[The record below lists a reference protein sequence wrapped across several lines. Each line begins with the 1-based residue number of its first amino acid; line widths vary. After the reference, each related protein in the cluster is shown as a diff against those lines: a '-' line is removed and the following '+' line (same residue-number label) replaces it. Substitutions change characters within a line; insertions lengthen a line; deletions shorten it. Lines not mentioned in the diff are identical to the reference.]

1 MQQHCT
7 TIGVAGSG
15 RGQRAMTTT
24 DSGPASTAPRA
35 AAQDAPL
42 AIAQIALNV
51 QDLARA
57 TQFYRDVVG
66 LPFLFAATDMAFFD
80 CGGVRL
86 MLARPSEPRFDH
98 PASVLYYAVAD
109 VDRTWRACVARGA
122 AAERE
127 PQCVHA
133 GEQCDMWM
141 GFLRDTE
148 DNVFALVEQ
157 RARD

>member
-1 MQQHCT
+1 
-7 TIGVAGSG
+7 
-15 RGQRAMTTT
+15 MTSPQPEA
-24 DSGPASTAPRA
+24 DANGNPACVTGG
-35 AAQDAPL
+35 PL
-42 AIAQIALNV
+42 AIAQIAVNV
-51 QDLARA
+51 HDLERA

-66 LPFLFAATDMAFFD
+66 LPFLFAGADMAFFD

-109 VDRTWRACVARGA
+109 VDETWRQCVARGA
-122 AAERE
+122 VAERE

-133 GEQCDMWM
+133 GATSDMWM

-157 RARD
+157 RLHDERAPRAE